1 MSTYKG
7 VMYHGTDKNVLRM
20 GEQERKRMLELC
32 NEMAEYAYIRVSTR
46 DQNVDRQLAAL
57 EPYKLPAKLNVS
69 HNTFLKWARE

>member
-32 NEMAEYAYIRVSTR
+32 NEMAGAT
-46 DQNVDRQLAAL
+46 
-57 EPYKLPAKLNVS
+57 
-69 HNTFLKWARE
+69 KWQIMHMSF